1 MDYIYISCSFIFPMI
16 QSGNLGLSQASVEAR
31 TGTGTLLRP
40 SISQGPRDSGKS
52 RALQRHPPGWYPAW
66 CFWWTPGHATIAYDT
81 FSKGGYVWFCMIYSP
96 ENMSVIAFDRER
108 PILNL
113 DKQLKK
119 WDESGDYGIIIN
131 YLIWYRN
138 SMLFV
143 HVSCFW
149 MMRKLQCKRQ
159 TMDYNI
165 ILNRHGIIVQ
175 GEVCSKRKNDIV
187 FASTSELVSCKTMEV
202 KNLGISCTTELS
214 MVLVW

>member
-1 MDYIYISCSFIFPMI
+1 MI
-16 QSGNLGLSQASVEAR
+16 L
-31 TGTGTLLRP
+31 
-40 SISQGPRDSGKS
+40 
-52 RALQRHPPGWYPAW
+52 
-66 CFWWTPGHATIAYDT
+66 YDLFT
-81 FSKGGYVWFCMIYSP
+81 RKYD
-96 ENMSVIAFDRER
+96 SVIGFDRER

-119 WDESGDYGIIIN
+119 CDESDDYGIIIN

-175 GEVCSKRKNDIV
+175 GEVGSKRKNDIV